1 MINSLVVISA
11 KGYELALGCSSLR
24 KSTSEIN
31 KRFIVKVTDNEN
43 YVLVPEH
50 SVVMLS
56 MIFSYLYHH
65 RDLRN
70 CNRFSF
76 EISAFEKYF
85 RANFRGE
92 YRNAF
97 VFEITS
103 LLNIKPLQGESFL
116 EPIFDSITITD
127 KHIEVSSK
135 YFQELMNELAG
146 LKQTYWYTNTLCSSI
161 VRNRNK
167 YAVVGIMRLAVLLAQ
182 GGNYVK
188 GKVLHISI
196 KELIGGM
203 PDLRKFLSDN
213 KHSTGE
219 CNRKLKQLFTQ
230 MQKMLDADTLF
241 YSRYSEL
248 KIEFPKPDIRQLQN
262 PGYKIKITHAGVIKN
277 EENTEQ

>member
-1 MINSLVVISA
+1 MNNRLVVISA
-11 KGYELALGCSSLR
+11 KGYELALGYSSLR
-24 KSTSEIN
+24 KSTSETN
-31 KRFIVKVTDNEN
+31 KRLIYKVANNGN
-43 YVLVPEH
+43 YALVPER

-70 CNRFSF
+70 CSKFAF
-76 EISAFEKYF
+76 EISEFEKYF
-85 RANFRGE
+85 GVNLRGT

-97 VFEITS
+97 VVEIEN
-103 LLNIKPLQGESFL
+103 LRDIRPRQGENFL

-127 KHIEVSSK
+127 KRIEVSSK
-135 YFQELMNELAG
+135 YFQELMNKLAG

-167 YAVVGIMRLAVLLAQ
+167 YAIVGIMRLAVLLAQ

-203 PDLRKFLSDN
+203 PDLRKFLSN
-213 KHSTGE
+213 SKHSTGE

-241 YSRYSEL
+241 NSRYSEL